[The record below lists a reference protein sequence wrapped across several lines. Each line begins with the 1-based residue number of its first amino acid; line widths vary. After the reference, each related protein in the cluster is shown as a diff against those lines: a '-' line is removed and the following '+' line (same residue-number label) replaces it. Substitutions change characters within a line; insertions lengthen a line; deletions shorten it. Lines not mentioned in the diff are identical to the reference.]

1 MRDGRKIPRHQI
13 CMDWI
18 YFMSSKIRSFTSY
31 SCSSGWTEPP
41 YCGCSRHDVCR
52 RKRSV
57 SARSPPPGQP
67 RSRGSWESFSSVSV
81 PPCFHVRVLPGWL
94 WTRHDD
100 TAILGCRPHRSTGR
114 ADLARASLRASR
126 TANHSNRLTF
136 KLEIPLTVADN
147 QINSGHR
154 DHLSMRIALDVSLCN
169 QIKKRNRPNPSLG
182 PELTPKLPVLVE
194 GAQTRPDSKSFGI
207 RVPPTK

>member
-1 MRDGRKIPRHQI
+1 
-13 CMDWI
+13 MDWTP
-18 YFMSSKIRSFTSY
+18 FTSSDIGSFTSC

-57 SARSPPPGQP
+57 SAPSPQPGQP
-67 RSRGSWESFSSVSV
+67 RSRTSWESFSSVSA
-81 PPCFHVRVLPGWL
+81 PPYFHVRVLPAWL
-94 WTRHDD
+94 WTRQDD

-126 TANHSNRLTF
+126 TANHRNRLTF

-147 QINSGHR
+147 QIHSHR
-154 DHLSMRIALDVSLCN
+154 S
-169 QIKKRNRPNPSLG
+169 P
-182 PELTPKLPVLVE
+182 
-194 GAQTRPDSKSFGI
+194 
-207 RVPPTK
+207 